1 METMRTYFTLADWMH
16 LPEGFPAQLIDG
28 CLVREPAPTWG
39 HQSVVGRLY
48 RRLVDHL
55 GEQHV
60 ALAPSDVVLDRL
72 NVVQPDVCVLRAPPA
87 LDSHDVGIPLAV
99 FEVLSP
105 STRKRDR
112 TVKATK
118 LLAAGVEEI
127 WLVDP
132 ARGTIEVRSTRESI
146 VYRGGEEARSD
157 VLADFTLVPEALF
170 ARP

>member
-1 METMRTYFTLADWMH
+1 MQSPFTLTDWMR

-28 CLVREPAPTWG
+28 CLVREPCPTWH
-39 HQSVVGRLY
+39 HQSLVGRLY
-48 RRLVDHL
+48 RRLVEHL
-55 GEQHV
+55 GEHLV
-60 ALAPSDVVLDRL
+60 ALAPSDVILDRL
-72 NVVQPDVCVLRAPPA
+72 NIVQPDVCVLRREPD
-87 LDSHDVGIPLAV
+87 LESHDVGIPRAV

-132 ARGTIEVRSTRESI
+132 VRLTIEVRRLRESI
-146 VYRGGEEARSD
+146 VYRDEDVARSEI
-157 VLADFTLVPEALF
+157 VEGFSLVPKALF

>member
-1 METMRTYFTLADWMH
+1 MRVMQAHFTLTDWMR

-28 CLVREPAPTWG
+28 CLVREPAPTWE
-39 HQSVVGRLY
+39 HQSLAGRIY
-48 RRLVDHL
+48 RRLVDSQ
-55 GEQHV
+55 GEQRV
-60 ALAPSDVVLDRL
+60 AIAPSDVVLDRL
-72 NVVQPDVCVLRAPPA
+72 NVMQPDVCVLRCEPA
-87 LDSHDVGIPLAV
+87 LDSHDVGIPIAA

-118 LLAAGVEEI
+118 LLAAGVEEV

-132 ARGTIEVRSTRESI
+132 VHRTIKVLSTRESI
-146 VYRGGEEARSD
+146 VYRDAETAKSS
-157 VLADFTLVPEALF
+157 VLEDFTLVPESLF